1 MYLKCKRV
9 LSFVLSICLLISFS
23 QFEPFS
29 AIELTS
35 IDLDVINN
43 VARIEYS
50 SSGWTLYDSSDQVV
64 DGKQNISSG
73 IIVKNGN
80 STVDINIRS
89 SNASLELDGAKVN
102 RIFLAN
108 PATAEVT
115 LSGDNT
121 ANNVEIES
129 NIVLSGKASEDG
141 GYNGNLYVGGNI
153 QSTASTGT
161 SSGELTLRNCVIE
174 ASAIISKAEKDSSSG
189 AISKIIIDNSIVNTV
204 SKISTD
210 DSKDIVNTNDDDL
223 VRVRVNFKNSDG
235 SNVTTNVSV
244 SKIDIFNLTN
254 FKTYGSEGSKQ
265 YMDLYLPSSRDSK
278 TITIQ
283 SADGTVYA
291 GTLSTSGT
299 SLSVTPQTIVYVSTE
314 DCETYYG
321 SEPTISTKY
330 TDSQNNNVTG
340 ISFTSDTVTYKYV
353 DSELNE
359 YTDVSTL
366 EPAEY
371 KIIPDITGLSAD
383 GYVFLNSSTIGT
395 LTVNELYTVN
405 GENSQSIE
413 INENGW
419 YGEKVNIVAANGYT
433 VSLEK
438 DGDSQANIIL
448 EDGKD
453 VTKKLYFFKDN
464 SVYEREFAYSQDTT
478 PPTGSISVDESVW
491 TKLLNTVTFG
501 AFFCDS
507 KTVTIEAEDIS
518 DVSIKYRIIN
528 IGLNP
533 DSVPSIDEVE
543 SGSWTNYDNS
553 NKPSINLVDNEENNY
568 IVYAI
573 MTDEL
578 NHKTIISSEIISIS
592 NIKPKV
598 VSFSPTGNNVS
609 HDNENISIT
618 FDKEVKIGSGD
629 IKIITSD
636 STEYVA
642 NKANVSMSSDGLT
655 ATIPIT
661 SFISNGN
668 SLSLDGGKTYSIYL
682 VSSSFIDKHGN
693 ELSSNGTIGS
703 FGVECTSITGLAFDS
718 PTYKGGNIKIKVE
731 GENLDNKT
739 GDIVVSAKLGNE
751 TPIQA
756 TAVKENTDYVATLS
770 IPKNTSSETVEYV
783 LSVTMNDEIQD
794 LEDLKL
800 IVSACPKFTDLKF
813 DKPTYK
819 AGDIKITVTGTNLD
833 NKVGNI
839 VVTAKLDQSTS
850 ISKTA
855 IKDGSDYVATLSIPE
870 NTSTEKLTYV
880 LSLTIDDETQK
891 LDDSKLEIPGC
902 PKVTTLVFNNPTYK
916 GGDVKVS
923 IQGTNLDNKVGVM
936 ILSATLDKSIIKAT
950 ASKEDNEYIATLS
963 IPENNTDEELEY
975 ILSVTLD
982 NAVQS
987 LQEFKI
993 SVPKVPKATSLAF
1006 DNPTYKAGN
1015 VKVAINGEGL
1025 DNKIGDIVVM
1035 AKHGEETP
1043 IQSKAIKEAESY
1055 VATLSIPENS
1065 KDEAVEYTLSV
1076 SVDNELQNVQAAK
1089 LIVPG
1094 LPKVTGLR
1102 YTNPTSKGGDVKVV
1116 IDGINLDNKIGN
1128 VIISATSDSD
1138 NKITAT
1144 AVKSED
1150 TYTAIISIPENT
1162 KAEEVRYAISAE
1174 VDGKAQILDD
1184 IVLIVPERL
1193 SSEKVI
1199 NKFSL
1204 GLDSE
1209 SVYIDE
1215 ANNKIIVTLTKDVD
1229 ITNILPNIEYVG
1241 KGISPDTSVKQDFSN
1256 NVKYTI
1262 TAEDGTTRT
1271 YTVEVC
1277 INVSPDS
1284 SDDNKIQT
1292 IISGFPKE
1300 YKNADLISVSADSDT
1315 FNTPVEVRITYIE
1328 NLTDNDYN
1336 SLYNMIG
1343 DLINNIKMLILDIS
1357 AYDENSSN
1365 KVQPANGKAVK
1376 VSLPIPEDL
1385 LEYSDIINIVR
1396 IVDGKAEILASN
1408 VETINGA
1415 KFITFNTDHFSTY
1428 VICAGALKASN
1439 ANNANNAN
1447 KVLTGEDM
1455 LIANAVFATVLISGA
1470 SVFILLLMRKK
1481 SRYK

>member
-43 VARIEYS
+43 VAKIEYS

-73 IIVKNGN
+73 IIVKNGD

-89 SNASLELDGAKVN
+89 SNAGLELDGAKVN

-108 PATAEVT
+108 SATAEIT

-129 NIVLSGKASEDG
+129 NMVLSGKASEDG

-189 AISKIIIDNSIVNTV
+189 AISKIIIDNSIVNTA
-204 SKISTD
+204 SKINTD
-210 DSKDIVNTNDDDL
+210 ESKDIVNANDDDL

-235 SNVTTNVSV
+235 SNVTTKVSV

-265 YMDLYLPSSRDSK
+265 YIDLYLPSSRDSK
-278 TITIQ
+278 SITIQ
-283 SADGTVYA
+283 SVDGTVYA

-299 SLSVTPQTIVYVSTE
+299 SLSVTPQTVVYVSAE

-321 SEPTISTKY
+321 SEPTISTRY
-330 TDSQNNNVTG
+330 IDSQNNDVTG

-366 EPAEY
+366 EPGEY
-371 KIIPDITGLSAD
+371 KIIPDITELSAD
-383 GYVFLNSSTIGT
+383 GYVFLSSSTIGT

-438 DGDSQANIIL
+438 DGSNQVNIVL

-453 VTKKLYFFKDN
+453 VTKKLYFFKDS
-464 SVYEREFAYSQDTT
+464 SVYEREFTYSQDTT

-543 SGSWTNYDNS
+543 SGSWTNYDNA

-618 FDKEVKIGSGD
+618 FDKEVKVGSGD
-629 IKIITSD
+629 IKIITID

-642 NKANVSMSSDGLT
+642 NKADVSMSSDGLM
-655 ATIPIT
+655 ATIPIS
-661 SFISNGN
+661 SFSNGN
-668 SLSLDGGKTYSIYL
+668 SGLNLDGGKTYSIYL

-731 GENLDNKT
+731 GKNLDNKT

-770 IPKNTSSETVEYV
+770 VPKNTSSETVEYA

-800 IVSACPKFTDLKF
+800 IVPACPKFTDLKF

-819 AGDIKITVTGTNLD
+819 AGDIKITIIGTNLD
-833 NKVGNI
+833 NKVGDI
-839 VVTAKLDQSTS
+839 VVTAKLNQSTS

-855 IKDGSDYVATLSIPE
+855 VKDGSDYVATLSIPE
-870 NTSTEKLTYV
+870 NTNTEKLTYV

-902 PKVTTLVFNNPTYK
+902 PKVTALVFNNPTYK

-923 IQGTNLDNKVGVM
+923 IKGTNLDNKVGVM
-936 ILSATLDKSIIKAT
+936 ILSATLDESTIIKAT
-950 ASKEDNEYIATLS
+950 ASKQDNEYIATLS

-993 SVPKVPKATSLAF
+993 SVPKVPKATSLSF

-1015 VKVAINGEGL
+1015 IKVAINGEGL
-1025 DNKIGDIVVM
+1025 DNKIGDIIVM
-1035 AKHGEETP
+1035 AKHGEETA

-1065 KDEAVEYTLSV
+1065 KDETVEYTLSV
-1076 SVDNELQNVQAAK
+1076 LVDNELQNVQAAK

-1094 LPKVTGLR
+1094 SPRVTGLR
-1102 YTNPTSKGGDVKVV
+1102 FTNPTSKGGDVKVV
-1116 IDGINLDNKIGN
+1116 IGGINLDNKTGN
-1128 VIISATSDSD
+1128 IVISATSDAG
-1138 NKITAT
+1138 NKITST

-1162 KAEEVRYAISAE
+1162 KEEEVRYAISAE
-1174 VDGKAQILDD
+1174 VDGKVQILDD
-1184 IVLIVPERL
+1184 TVLIVPERL

-1209 SVYIDE
+1209 NVYIDE
-1215 ANNKIIVTLTKDVD
+1215 ANSKIIVTLPKDVD
-1229 ITNILPNIEYVG
+1229 ITNILPDIEYVG
-1241 KGISPDTSVKQDFSN
+1241 KGISPDTNIKQDFSN
-1256 NVKYTI
+1256 NVKYTV

-1277 INVSPDS
+1277 INVSPDLS
-1284 SDDNKIQT
+1284 NDNKIQAT
-1292 IISGFPKE
+1292 ISGFPKE
-1300 YKNADLISVSADSDT
+1300 YKNADLISVSASSDT
-1315 FNTPVEVRITYIE
+1315 FNTPVEVRITYLE

-1343 DLINNIKMLILDIS
+1343 DLISNIKMLILDIS
-1357 AYDENSSN
+1357 VYDKNSSN
-1365 KVQPANGKAVK
+1365 KVQPANGKEVK
-1376 VSLPIPEDL
+1376 VSLPIPEAL

-1396 IVDGKAEILASN
+1396 IVDGKAEIVGSK
-1408 VETINGA
+1408 VETINGVR
-1415 KFITFNTDHFSTY
+1415 FITFNTNHFSTY
-1428 VICAGALKASN
+1428 AICAGALKASN
-1439 ANNANNAN
+1439 AN
-1447 KVLTGEDM
+1447 KVLTGDDM
-1455 LIANAVFATVLISGA
+1455 LIADAVFLTVLISGA
-1470 SVFILLLMRKK
+1470 SVFVLLLMRKK